1 MSIGGPVASTLLAA
15 LSIVPLAFAQPTDTR
30 LPSLTAPGL
39 PSNGLSPSGISLGF
53 LPNWSQEGPRAINRA
68 LGRSISVIG
77 DYINVSP
84 TDYSFA
90 QVDYHLDEV
99 VRVANG
105 DVKAVYA
112 PAVLFS
118 SRLEDW
124 SPAMSSAL
132 AQAMR
137 KVNQRGV
144 TVWLRW
150 CFEMNGSWMA
160 YGLQPDLY
168 ASTWRSVTDAVRA
181 ATNETYMLWSPNLWN
196 GQVDDATQGYVPYWP
211 GQDYVDVAGL
221 SFYSFGDNKAFN
233 QAPSSDLFRTGF
245 TPFYNLLSPSS
256 ASSSSNL
263 LNLTAAFPIVV
274 SETSA
279 PYYYTI
285 STSSPYYR
293 QTFDTDIATP
303 LPNVSTYSPSLAS
316 PPHPRSD
323 DELFQKA
330 SWIVQLTSNT
340 TAARFPNLRC
350 VSWFNYLKK
359 GEAQVLSDFRFV
371 GGNSTV
377 EAWIR
382 TNFGNQTAYEEGY
395 TGRASST
402 RRTGVGAFALLS
414 LVVACAEQKRRAGR
428 LLTQSM
434 AYPHAQTG
442 IPYGPSYESL
452 SPGASSPGSSRLQSS
467 FSDVGAAGSGGLYG
481 RTADGGDG
489 GYGGGLK
496 SSETALYIGGTGR
509 SDPKEPSA
517 FRTKRII
524 LMIVCGCV
532 IVAIIALA
540 VLGIQGKV

>member
-1 MSIGGPVASTLLAA
+1 MSIGPVASTLLAA
-15 LSIVPLAFAQPTDTR
+15 LSIVPLAFSQPTDTR
-30 LPSLTAPGL
+30 LPNLTAPGL
-39 PSNGLSPSGISLGF
+39 PSNGLSSSGISLGF

-90 QVDYHLDEV
+90 QVEYHLDEV

-118 SRLEDW
+118 SSLEDW

-285 STSSPYYR
+285 STSSSYYR
-293 QTFDTDIATP
+293 QAFDTDIATP

-382 TNFGNQTAYEEGY
+382 TNFGNQTAYEEGL
-395 TGRASST
+395 
-402 RRTGVGAFALLS
+402 VS
-414 LVVACAEQKRRAGR
+414 LTCA
-428 LLTQSM
+428 
-434 AYPHAQTG
+434 AYPAFQRVLHQLIAHLAPSTSCREQ
-442 IPYGPSYESL
+442 GPSYESL

-509 SDPKEPSA
+509 SEPKEPSA